1 MARSD
6 QREGRDLLRMRRSV
20 GKGEQALAELDRLL
34 LSEDGICPSDL
45 SILERLS
52 RKGPQAVNALGRRI
66 GLTSG
71 SITTAVQRLR
81 KRGLI
86 STLRGEKDKRVVSV
100 EVTTAGID
108 LAKRLTEKRSEALKA
123 IFADWSSRERDLL
136 QSLLKRVWKTTEE
149 HQAKAAS
156 KESSP

>member
-6 QREGRDLLRMRRSV
+6 QREERDLLRMRRAV

-34 LSEDGICPSDL
+34 LSVDGICPSDL
-45 SILERLS
+45 SILDRLS
-52 RKGPQAVNALGRRI
+52 RKGPEAVNALGRRI

-86 STLRGEKDKRVVSV
+86 STLRVENDKRVVSV
-100 EVTTAGID
+100 EVTPEGID
-108 LAKRLTEKRSEALKA
+108 LAKRLTKKRSEALKS
-123 IFADWSSRERDLL
+123 IFADWSPRERDLL
-136 QSLLKRVWKTTEE
+136 QSLLKRVQKTTKEY
-149 HQAKAAS
+149 QARAAS
-156 KESSP
+156 KESRS